1 MTVKMI
7 PLAAVLIG
15 LAGPALSQET
25 ARPGPESAL
34 LSSAGAGSSSI
45 QTTPRFRSVDEEIQ
59 AIKKEVLELTAGL
72 FVLEEE
78 LLYPANSQV
87 AFFLSMNVGEYF
99 DLESVSLNIDGEEVA
114 NYLYTEREVGA
125 LHRGGVQR
133 LHIENL
139 GAGDHELTVALAG
152 EGVQLKNYRRSDV
165 VDIKKGIGAKY
176 VELEITDRVSRQQPE
191 FVIREWE

>member
-15 LAGPALSQET
+15 LAGPAQSQEST
-25 ARPGPESAL
+25 RPGPESTL
-34 LSSAGAGSSSI
+34 LSSTGAGSRSI
-45 QTTPRFRSVDEEIQ
+45 QTTTQFRSVDEEIQ
-59 AIKKEVLELTAGL
+59 AIKKEVLELTADL
-72 FVLEEE
+72 FLLEKE

-114 NYLYTEREVGA
+114 NYLYTQREVGA

-139 GAGDHELTVALAG
+139 GAGDHELTVVLAG
-152 EGVQLKNYRRSDV
+152 EGVQLKDYRRSDV
-165 VDIKKGIGAKY
+165 VDINKGIGAKY